1 MDLKSLQRPDWRALL
16 KSGLAAPLALLTLLG
31 MVVVPLPPL
40 ALDVLFSFNIA
51 LSIIVLM
58 VVINV
63 MRPLDFSAFPTV
75 LLTATLL
82 RLALNVAS
90 TRVVLLHGH
99 QGVGAAGHVIEA
111 FGEFV
116 IGGNYAVGIIVFLIL
131 TLINF
136 VVVTKG
142 AGRVSEV
149 TARFTLDAMPG
160 KQMAIDADLN
170 AGLLTREEAKQRR
183 EEVREEADFY
193 GAMDG
198 ASKFVRGDA
207 IAGLL
212 ILVVNIIG
220 GLLIGTLSH
229 GMPLATA
236 ASRYTVLTIGDGL
249 VAQVPSLLLS
259 TAVAILV
266 TRMSRSQEM
275 GRQMAGQMFAQPRVL
290 GFTGMVLI
298 ALGLIPGM
306 PNVAFLSL
314 GVICL
319 GLAWALA
326 SKRAVP
332 IPIEGELQA
341 RKSDPETE
349 GLSWDA
355 LQPVDA
361 VSVEVGYRL
370 VPLVDRA
377 QGGEL
382 MNRIRGVRRKL
393 TQELGFLIPSVHV
406 RDDLQLAPAHYRI
419 AIHGVAAGEGEV
431 WPDRE
436 LALDPSGGAA
446 PLAGLP
452 GKDPAFGLPAT
463 WIERGQRAMAQ
474 AQGYTVVDPATVIAT
489 HLSQLLRAQAQ
500 DLLGLDETQHLLDQ
514 MARSMPKLV
523 EDLTPKHLPLATLT
537 QVLQAL
543 LAEGISIRNLRSIAE
558 TLAGIAPRNAEVPTL
573 LSAVRVALGR
583 QIVGDLHPL
592 DEELPVLTL
601 APAMERVL
609 QDAQHTKALEP
620 GLADR
625 LHKSMS
631 DLAQRQEAMGQP
643 AILLVAQPL
652 RAQLARFARQAARS
666 LHVLAFE
673 ELPDNA
679 RIRIAGSIG

>member
-1 MDLKSLQRPDWRALL
+1 MDLKHLQRPDWRAIA
-16 KSGLAAPLALLTLLG
+16 KSGLATPVALLLMLG
-31 MVVVPLPPL
+31 MIVIPLPAV
-40 ALDVLFSFNIA
+40 ALDVLFTFNIA
-51 LSIIVLM
+51 LSIIVVM
-58 VVINV
+58 AVINV
-63 MRPLDFSAFPTV
+63 LRPLDFSAFPTV

-90 TRVVLLHGH
+90 TRVVLLHGNE
-99 QGVGAAGHVIEA
+99 GVGAAGHVIEA

-116 IGGNYAVGIIVFLIL
+116 IGGNYAIGIIVFLIL

-170 AGLLTREEAKQRR
+170 AGLITREEAKQRR

-212 ILVVNIIG
+212 ILVVNIVG

-229 GMPLATA
+229 GMPLDQA
-236 ASRYTVLTIGDGL
+236 ASRYTTLTIGDGL
-249 VAQVPSLLLS
+249 VAQIPSLLLS
-259 TAVAILV
+259 TAVAIIV
-266 TRMSRSQEM
+266 TRMSRSQAM
-275 GRQMAGQMFAQPRVL
+275 GSQITGQMLGQPKVL
-290 GFTGMVLI
+290 GFTGAVLVI
-298 ALGLIPGM
+298 LGLIPGM
-306 PNVAFLSL
+306 PHFAFLSF
-314 GVICL
+314 GIICL
-319 GLAWALA
+319 GLAWIMA
-326 SKRAVP
+326 SQRAVAQVIDAEVAEAQP
-332 IPIEGELQA
+332 KDEN
-341 RKSDPETE
+341 T
-349 GLSWDA
+349 GLTWDA

-361 VSVEVGYRL
+361 VAVEVGYRL

-382 MNRIRGVRRKL
+382 MTRIRGVRRKL
-393 TQELGFLIPSVHV
+393 TQDLGFLIPSVHV
-406 RDDLQLAPAHYRI
+406 RDDLQLSPTHYRVS
-419 AIHGVAAGEGEV
+419 IHGVEVGSGEV
-431 WPDRE
+431 HPDRE
-436 LALDPSGGAA
+436 LALDPSGSA
-446 PLAGLP
+446 PPVKGIS

-463 WIERGQRAMAQ
+463 WIEKAQRTMAQ

-489 HLSQLLRAQAQ
+489 HLSQLLRGQAQ

-514 MARSMPKLV
+514 TARSMPKLV
-523 EDLTPKHLPLATLT
+523 EDLTPKHLPLATLA
-537 QVLQAL
+537 QVLQGL
-543 LAEGISIRNLRSIAE
+543 LAEGISIRNLRTILE
-558 TLAGIAPRNAEVPTL
+558 TLAGLAPRSTDVATL
-573 LSAVRVALGR
+573 LGGVRVALGR
-583 QIVGDLHPL
+583 QIVSELQPG
-592 DEELPVLTL
+592 DEELPILTL

-609 QDAQHTKALEP
+609 QDAQQTNALEP

-631 DLAQRQEAMGQP
+631 EVAQRQEAVGQP
-643 AILLVAQPL
+643 AVLVVAQPL
-652 RAQLARFARQAARS
+652 RAQLARFARQAAHG

-673 ELPDNA
+673 ELPDTA
-679 RIRIAGSIG
+679 RIRIAGNVG